1 VNLFRR
7 FPNPLVGCG
16 LLLLAGALGGCRRE
30 EIQVYQVPKETAAA
44 DPAAAMDPAATPGA
58 DHPSLTWTLPAGWT
72 ERAAD
77 QMRVASFA
85 AQGEDGQEAD
95 VGVIALPGVA
105 DKEGQ
110 IINMWREQ
118 VKLPAAP
125 EEELA
130 SGAQAVQIGSKAGK
144 LYDVVGTQPMID
156 GKYPGRILVGMLTE
170 GDTSWFFKMAGP
182 VALVEHE
189 RPAFLQFLKSVS
201 LVNGKVPPPNIA
213 RQFNTNAKENPQAGP
228 GPGAGPD
235 ASLPDWKPPANWQ
248 ALPGSPMLRAHFL
261 VPGAGDARA
270 EVNISAMGG
279 MGGGTLAN
287 VNRWRGQ
294 LGLEPVDD
302 AGLEQLASP
311 LDVPGSKAVLVDLSG
326 TDKRSGQPARL
337 VAVIVPQG
345 QDTWFYKLMGEGTVV
360 EKEKAGFIQFVR
372 TARYPDAP

>member
-1 VNLFRR
+1 VNSFRR
-7 FPNPLVGCG
+7 AQNALLGCG

-30 EIQVYQVPKETAAA
+30 EIQVYQVPKETASA
-44 DPAAAMDPAATPGA
+44 DPAAPMDAVGAAGA
-58 DHPSLTWTLPAGWT
+58 DRPSLTWTLPAGWT
-72 ERAAD
+72 QREAD

-85 AQGEDGQEAD
+85 ATGRDGQEAD
-95 VGVIALPGVA
+95 VGIIALPGVA

-118 VKLPAAP
+118 VKLPPAP
-125 EEELA
+125 EEALA
-130 SGAQAVQIGSKAGK
+130 NGSEAVQIGAKEGK

-170 GDTSWFFKMAGP
+170 GETSWFFKMAGP
-182 VALVEHE
+182 VALVEE
-189 RPAFLQFLKSVS
+189 EKPAFLQFLKSVS
-201 LVNGKVPPPNIA
+201 LVNGEVPPPNIA
-213 RQFNTNAKENPQAGP
+213 RQFSTNAKENPQP
-228 GPGAGPD
+228 GAGAGPD

-248 ALPGSPMLRAHFL
+248 SLPGSPMLRAHFL
-261 VPGAGDARA
+261 VPGAGDAKA

-294 LGLEPVDD
+294 LGLEPVDE
-302 AGLEQLASP
+302 AGLDQMATP
-311 LDVPGSKAVLVDLSG
+311 LDVPGTKGVLVDLTG

-337 VAVIVPQG
+337 VAVIVPEG
-345 QDTWFYKLMGEGTVV
+345 SDTWFYKLMGEGTVV
-360 EKEKAGFIQFVR
+360 EKEKAGFIQFVQ